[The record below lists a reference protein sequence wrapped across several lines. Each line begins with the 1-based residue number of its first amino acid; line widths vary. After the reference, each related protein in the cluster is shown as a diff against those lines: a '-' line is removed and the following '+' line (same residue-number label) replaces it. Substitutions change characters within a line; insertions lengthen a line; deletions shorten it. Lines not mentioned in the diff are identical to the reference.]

1 MSRRI
6 FNAEKAEIAE
16 RGQRNVARAGET
28 GVQVDPICK
37 LPQTCNP
44 RSSISPIHSRPRE
57 VSSRHMVSPIQ
68 IQGEEI
74 ISHNPATG
82 EEVGRVPVTSREDV
96 GKVVARSREA
106 FHKWKN
112 TSFRQRRDVVMQ
124 AREVIL
130 SEMDEIAHLISA
142 ESGKPFGEAIAMEIA
157 PVLDLMQHFA
167 RRAEK
172 ILKPKRIN
180 IGLYATLGRYSKIVY
195 HPLGVVGI
203 IPAWNYPFSIPLGE
217 AVMAIMAGNAVV
229 IKPSELT
236 PVIGQRIGDIFDDA
250 GAPRD
255 LVQIISGGGETGA
268 ALVEAGPDKIMF
280 TGSVATGKKIAAAA
294 AKNLTS
300 VVFEL
305 GGKDPM
311 IVFDDANLEL
321 AAGAAVWGAFCNS
334 GQSCSS
340 VERLYVQ
347 EGVAEKLTKL
357 IVEKTR
363 ELTQGAGDRED
374 VSIGAMSSVRQLKIV
389 EDHVRAFREAGA
401 KIEIGGGR
409 SHGSRSA
416 VLSPTFKKYD
426 TGEGLYFEP
435 TVITGATN
443 DMRPMQEE
451 TFGPTLPIATFRTE
465 EEAIR
470 LANDSEFGL
479 TASVWTSDYTKGKR
493 VAEQIEAG
501 SVCVNEV
508 LYTHGIGQ
516 TPWGGFKNSGRGR
529 THGAEGLME
538 LVQPQHIH
546 VNRLALLPDAWW
558 MPYTPTAVATFRQ
571 FASRFAS
578 GSLFKTILMMPQLW
592 KRVRELMG
600 KRK

>member
-1 MSRRI
+1 MASVI
-6 FNAEKAEIAE
+6 QTNVEKI
-16 RGQRNVARAGET
+16 
-28 GVQVDPICK
+28 
-37 LPQTCNP
+37 
-44 RSSISPIHSRPRE
+44 
-57 VSSRHMVSPIQ
+57 VSY
-68 IQGEEI
+68 
-74 ISHNPATG
+74 NPATG
-82 EEVGRVPVTSREDV
+82 EEIGHVPQTTDDEVRAAVE
-96 GKVVARSREA
+96 RSREV
-106 FHKWKN
+106 FHTWKK
-112 TSFRQRRDVVMQ
+112 TSFAERRALVMK
-124 AREVIL
+124 ARKVIL
-130 SEMDEIAHLISA
+130 ADLDEIAYLISA

-167 RRAEK
+167 RKTERL
-172 ILKPKRIN
+172 LKPRRVN
-180 IGLYATLGRYSKIVY
+180 IGLYTTLGRYSKVVY

-217 AVMAIMAGNAVV
+217 AVMSLMAGNSVI

-236 PVIGQRIGDIFDDA
+236 PLTGEKVGQIFEKA

-255 LVQIISGGGETGA
+255 LVQVVTGDGRTGA
-268 ALVEAGPDKIMF
+268 ALVEAAPDKIMF
-280 TGSVATGKKIAAAA
+280 TGSIATGKKIAAAA

-300 VVFEL
+300 VVLEL

-347 EGVAEKLTKL
+347 EGAAERLTKL
-357 IVEKTR
+357 IIEKTR
-363 ELTQGAGDRED
+363 ELKQGIGSAED
-374 VSIGAMSSVRQLKIV
+374 ISIGAMSSERQLKMV
-389 EDHVRAFREAGA
+389 EDHVEDFRRAGA
-401 KIEIGGGR
+401 KIEIGGR
-409 SHGSRSA
+409 IAIQNPKSKIQN
-416 VLSPTFKKYD
+416 LFY
-426 TGEGLYFEP
+426 EP

-443 DMRPMQEE
+443 DMRAMQEE
-451 TFGPTLPIATFRTE
+451 TFGPTLPIATFTTE

-479 TASVWTSDYTKGKR
+479 TASVWTRDYEKGRR
-493 VAEQIEAG
+493 VAEKIEAG

-546 VNRLALLPDAWW
+546 VNRFALLPDAWW
-558 MPYTPTAVATFRQ
+558 LPYSPEAVKTFRG
-571 FASRFAS
+571 FATKFAS
-578 GSLFKTILMMPQLW
+578 GSLLRTATLLPQLF
-592 KRVRELMG
+592 KRIRELL
-600 KRK
+600 KK